1 MATPQKSYNGKQ
13 TYKKRKRNSYKT
25 QRAMILNNIPER
37 KYFDTGFE
45 DLITSGTSSMATAN
59 FDPLIGTLFS
69 PQQGD
74 DINDRQARS
83 AFVYSIRVQGIIFT
97 NGQTLQTGLDQ
108 VPIIR
113 LMLVQDTQTN
123 GSVFAPGQVIQSAPT
138 ASQALF
144 GFTNTAHFG
153 RYIIHKDKFYT
164 SPPFPITSPQVGQ
177 VAQGAT
183 TIPIKMSYKPKVPI
197 KVNFN
202 SLNAGNF
209 SDIVDNSFHIIAAA
223 HPNSIDVANAAEVL
237 CSYKCRVS
245 FTG

>member
-1 MATPQKSYNGKQ
+1 MATPQKQSYKKQ
-13 TYKKRKRNSYKT
+13 AYKKRKRNSAKT
-25 QRAMILNNIPER
+25 QMILNNIPER
-37 KYFDTGFE
+37 KYFDTGYE

-59 FDPLIGTLFS
+59 FDPLIGTLFA

-113 LMLVQDTQTN
+113 LMMVQDTQTN
-123 GSVFAPGQVIQSAPT
+123 GTVFAPGQVIQSAP
-138 ASQALF
+138 ALSQAIF

-164 SPPFPITSPQVGQ
+164 SPPYPITSPQAGQ
-177 VAQGAT
+177 IAQGAT
-183 TIPIKMSYKPKVPI
+183 TMPFKMSYKPKVPI

-202 SLNAGNF
+202 ALNGGTFA
-209 SDIVDNSFHIIAAA
+209 DIVDNSFHIIAAA
-223 HPNSIDVANAAEVL
+223 HPNNIDVSNAAQVL